1 MPMARA
7 SRSWLLRLGASGVLG
22 AMLATTAAAAPQALP
37 EEPAPRPVVRLA
49 SIEWPPYA
57 GPGLPGQGELVQ
69 RVRDAYAAMGY
80 RLEVVFVER
89 WAEAIEAPERDDV
102 WFHGYFPEYSS
113 ADLIRLRL
121 LSAPI
126 GGGPLGF
133 VESTERPVAARR
145 LEALEDVPVGVVR
158 DYINGRTF
166 DVLVEAGR
174 IRTVVAE
181 SDLENILAVAEGRLR
196 IAVIDPRVLE
206 WILANVPEA
215 RAARGRVRVSALRME
230 DKELHVVFPRH
241 AAGERFRDLLNEG
254 MARVDAVRAE
264 DAAADQP

>member
-1 MPMARA
+1 MRGACAALGIALA
-7 SRSWLLRLGASGVLG
+7 S
-22 AMLATTAAAAPQALP
+22 TAAAVPLPPVAPPALP
-37 EEPAPRPVVRLA
+37 AEPVPRPVVRLA
-49 SIEWPPYA
+49 SLEWPPYA
-57 GPGLPGQGELVQ
+57 GAALPGQGEVVQ

-89 WAEAIEAPERDDV
+89 WAEAIEAPEREDV

-133 VESTERPVAARR
+133 VESTTRPVAARR

-206 WILANVPEA
+206 WTLANVPEA
-215 RAARGRVRVSALRME
+215 AAARGRVRVSGLRME
-230 DKELHVVFPRH
+230 DKELHVVFPRD
-241 AAGERFRDLLNEG
+241 AAGEHYRDLLNEG
-254 MARVDAVRAE
+254 MARLDAVRAE
-264 DAAADQP
+264 AEAEAADDASGP